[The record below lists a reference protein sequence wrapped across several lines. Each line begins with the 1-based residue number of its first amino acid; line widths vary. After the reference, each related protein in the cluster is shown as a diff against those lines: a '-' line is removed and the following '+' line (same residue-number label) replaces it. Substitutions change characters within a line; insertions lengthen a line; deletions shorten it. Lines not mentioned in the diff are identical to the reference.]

1 LNYFSLVRVFVDNVV
16 HDMYNSPMAD
26 FKQMRELAKDEM
38 GLLIQQRF
46 QLDRKIM
53 ALEQTIKGLD
63 SLCKSEADEAIQERT
78 LAPVRECDYAREIRE
93 LGLTEAIRKILRDHG
108 LPLTTK
114 SIRLRLQMF
123 NYEKLPEIN
132 PMAAIHG
139 VLRRLVEADEV
150 KPVENDKGKPA
161 YQWKTP
167 LERALGETPNY
178 HDAVLEQ
185 AGKIAK

>member
-1 LNYFSLVRVFVDNVV
+1 
-16 HDMYNSPMAD
+16 MAD
-26 FKQMRELAKDEM
+26 FKQMRESAKDEM
-38 GLLIQQRF
+38 GMLIQQRF

-53 ALEQTIKGLD
+53 ALEQTIQGLD
-63 SLCKSEADEAIQERT
+63 ALCKGEADEAIQDRS
-78 LAPVRECDYAREIRE
+78 LAPVRESDYAKEVRA

-114 SIRLRLQMF
+114 SIRLRLQMY

-139 VLRRLVEADEV
+139 VLRRLVESEEV
-150 KPVENDKGKPA
+150 KTTENDKGKPA

-178 HDAVLEQ
+178 HDAVLETVEEMRK
-185 AGKIAK
+185 AGSEIGTSPSLDNEQTRRTRNK